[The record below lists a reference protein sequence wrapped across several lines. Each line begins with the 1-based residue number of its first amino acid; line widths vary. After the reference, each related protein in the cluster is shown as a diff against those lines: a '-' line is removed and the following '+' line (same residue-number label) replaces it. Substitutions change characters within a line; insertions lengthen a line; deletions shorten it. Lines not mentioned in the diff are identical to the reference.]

1 MKKALLFLTMTTL
14 CHSLFSQT
22 TFEKGYFINNSEEK
36 IECLIKNIDWK
47 NNPTE
52 FEYRLSDNEDSKM
65 ANIESVQEFGIYNF
79 SKFKKAKVEIDRSSD
94 KILYMNSERN
104 PSFQNEV
111 IFLKLVIEGKANLYS
126 YEDGNLIR
134 FFFRLDDSS
143 IKQLVFKRYLNS
155 DKDIIRNDQ
164 YKQQLL
170 NELKC
175 DAITVSDIKKT
186 DYKKNDLDKLFVK
199 YNNYHNSDFINYTKE
214 VNKNSFDLNLKVGLN
229 NSSMS
234 TNNINSTS
242 SDFEFDNKLVPKFG
256 FEAEF
261 YFPFN
266 NNKWSMIMGL
276 YYHNYKSNAERTI
289 FPNTAFELKENAK
302 VNYTSIELP
311 IGFRHYLYLNNT
323 SKIFLNVS
331 YIFDINKNSEINID
345 EETNIKIDSKNNFSL
360 GLGYKFI
367 EKYSIELSYQSERKT
382 SALST
387 KNTVWY
393 INYNTVSL
401 SFGYSLF

>member
-1 MKKALLFLTMTTL
+1 MKKALLFLTMTFL
-14 CHSLFSQT
+14 CHNLFSQT
-22 TFEKGYFINNSEEK
+22 SFEKGYFINNSEEK

-52 FEYRLSDNEDSKM
+52 FEYILSDNEDSKM

-79 SKFKKAKVEIDRSSD
+79 SKFKKAKVDIDRSSD

-111 IFLKLVIEGKANLYS
+111 IFLKSIIEGKANLYS

-134 FFFRLDDSS
+134 FFFSKDGSS

-164 YKQQLL
+164 YRQQLL
-170 NELKC
+170 NELNC
-175 DAITVSDIKKT
+175 EAITVGDIKKT
-186 DYKKNDLDKLFVK
+186 DYQKNDLNKLFIK
-199 YNNYHNSDFINYTKE
+199 YNNYHNSDVINFTKE
-214 VNKNSFDLNLKVGLN
+214 ENKKSFDLNIKVGLN

-234 TNNINSTS
+234 SNNINSTS
-242 SDFEFDNKLVPKFG
+242 RAFEFDNKLVPKFG
-256 FEAEF
+256 FETEF

-266 NNKWSMIMGL
+266 NNKWSMIIGL
-276 YYHNYKSNAERTI
+276 NYHNYKSNAERTI

-302 VNYTSIELP
+302 VNYKSIELP

-345 EETNIKIDSKNNFSL
+345 EGTNIKIDAKNNFSL

-367 EKYSIELSYQSERKT
+367 EKYSIELSYQTERKT
-382 SALST
+382 SGIST
-387 KNTVWY
+387 KSTIWNC
-393 INYNTVSL
+393 NYNSVSISL
-401 SFGYSLF
+401 AYSIF